1 MQTPWIAHAY
11 TARTPGTRPNAHA
24 MPTSTST
31 CIAYACTCGGDQS
44 AERLA
49 ADGARLAAPLQL
61 LGAASAAAGVA
72 TTEDHSA
79 GGVETDDAYFAGLRG
94 GRSALLR
101 RPLGRRPLRHFC
113 RLHHS
118 RPLCRRR
125 PLRRRPLPLL
135 CIALP
140 QEPRQLSRLSLL
152 PLLRR
157 ALPLL
162 RCRPFRCRRPLRCR
176 PFRCR
181 RPLRCHPLRCRALR
195 CRALRCRPL
204 RCRPLPLLRRR
215 ALRCRLRRRP
225 LLLTLQS
232 HMHVHVSV
240 CWRWKG

>member
-135 CIALP
+135 
-140 QEPRQLSRLSLL
+140 
-152 PLLRR
+152 
-157 ALPLL
+157 
-162 RCRPFRCRRPLRCR
+162 
-176 PFRCR
+176 
-181 RPLRCHPLRCRALR
+181 
-195 CRALRCRPL
+195 
-204 RCRPLPLLRRR
+204 RRR

>member
-1 MQTPWIAHAY
+1 
-11 TARTPGTRPNAHA
+11 
-24 MPTSTST
+24 
-31 CIAYACTCGGDQS
+31 
-44 AERLA
+44 LA

-140 QEPRQLSRLSLL
+140 QEPGHLSRLSLL

-157 ALPLL
+157 ALLCCTL
-162 RCRPFRCRRPLRCR
+162 RCRRT
-176 PFRCR
+176 
-181 RPLRCHPLRCRALR
+181 LRCRA
-195 CRALRCRPL
+195 L